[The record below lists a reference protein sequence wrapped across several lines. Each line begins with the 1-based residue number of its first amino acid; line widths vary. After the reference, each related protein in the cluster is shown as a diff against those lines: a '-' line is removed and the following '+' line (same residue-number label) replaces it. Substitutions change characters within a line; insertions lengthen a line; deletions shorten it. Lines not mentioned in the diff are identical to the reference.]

1 MQQTYR
7 SLESCTPQT
16 RPGASVLDMR
26 ECYYSTMS
34 QNERETQD
42 SSSWTEEDLLLR
54 LVNTEDNFTER
65 KRFSDDREWLRTVV
79 AFANSCPIGY
89 PGVLFAGV
97 YDNGTPERPKDKFNF
112 DKVQKTLTERLNDAW
127 PPIYSMTKIMRKN
140 GHEFLAVLV
149 PGSLMRPH
157 FAGHSFVRIGSETK
171 KASVTQYEEL
181 LVQRQGKPYEILKWK
196 ERDISIERTY
206 VGRTTKYPSV
216 AKVVGCNGFY
226 VTLLRGQD
234 FASIPLSRIDI
245 SYDDR
250 EDRLK
255 LEIREHAIG

>member
-1 MQQTYR
+1 M
-7 SLESCTPQT
+7 
-16 RPGASVLDMR
+16 D
-26 ECYYSTMS
+26 
-34 QNERETQD
+34 QNERETLPYTY
-42 SSSWTEEDLLLR
+42 WNEEELLLR

-79 AFANSCPIGY
+79 GFANSCPIGY
-89 PGVLFAGV
+89 PGVLFVGV
-97 YDNGTPERPKDKFNF
+97 YDNGTPEQPKGNFNF

-140 GHEFLAVLV
+140 GQEFLAVLV
-149 PGSLMRPH
+149 PGSSMRPH

-171 KASVTQYEEL
+171 KASDSQYVDL
-181 LVQRQGKPYEILKWK
+181 LAQRQSKPYEILKWK
-196 ERDISIERTY
+196 EHDISIEHTY

-234 FASIPLSRIDI
+234 FVSIPLSRIDI

-250 EDRLK
+250 ENRLK